1 MMMKNVGYAHLH
13 EHLAL
18 GVLPPRCP
26 ARVRPVTRLT
36 RFGEELAVPPER
48 SPADDDLLAH
58 VLFALKHEGVD
69 LAILAESLPH
79 LPVDA
84 LVASLEASP
93 NGIYLRRL
101 ACLYEVFVA
110 PLPLEPAVKGRSVP
124 LFDPKYYVT
133 GPASRNSR
141 WRVDVNGLGTLHYCA
156 VVRRTPEI
164 EALLK
169 EDILAEARAFM
180 ASLPPGMLDR
190 AIQWAYL
197 SETQSSFEIERESPS
212 PDKQQRFMQLL
223 RKAHDGQPLDEG
235 YLVALQNS
243 VVSNP
248 FDKAAAFRHEQNYLH
263 NGLPGAIGVSYL
275 PPPPAL
281 CDTLVAALMGWANAL
296 SEAGGKASGERV
308 PALVA
313 ATVISFGFVFLHPF
327 MDGNGRI
334 SRFLL
339 HHMLCR
345 LGELPRG
352 NLLPISIAMK
362 RHEGEYLAALE
373 AFSAPAREQWRVNWI
388 DADHH
393 DFHFAG
399 SESLYRYWDATQA
412 VAFTLSMAREA
423 LREDL
428 KAETRYLACFDRV
441 YRAIDA
447 RFDVRGSDLSRLV
460 MMCLSQGGLL
470 SKNRR
475 RQFRYQVPEE
485 VLDAIEAE
493 ARKALDECADQ
504 GQTLNPA

>member
-1 MMMKNVGYAHLH
+1 MKNVGYAYLH
-13 EHLAL
+13 AHLAR

-26 ARVRPVTRLT
+26 ARVQPVTRLM
-36 RFGEELAVPPER
+36 RLEEELAVPPER
-48 SPADDDLLAH
+48 APADDDLLSH
-58 VLFALKHEGVD
+58 LLFALKHEGVD
-69 LAILAESLPH
+69 LAILAETLLH
-79 LPVDA
+79 LPVEPLVGA
-84 LVASLEASP
+84 LKASP

-101 ACLYEVFVA
+101 AYLYETFVGR
-110 PLPLEPAVKGRSVP
+110 LPLQPAIRGRAVP
-124 LFDPKYYVT
+124 LFDPDHYVT
-133 GPASRNSR
+133 GPAKRNSR
-141 WRVDVNGLGTLHYCA
+141 WRVDFNGLGTLHYCA
-156 VVRRTPEI
+156 VVRRTPEV
-164 EALLK
+164 EALL
-169 EDILAEARAFM
+169 EDDVLAEARAFM
-180 ASLPPGMLDR
+180 DSLPPGVLDR

-212 PDKQQRFMQLL
+212 PDKQRRFMQLL
-223 RKAHDGQPLDEG
+223 HRAHEGQPLDEV
-235 YLVALQNS
+235 YLVELQNS

-281 CDTLVAALMGWANAL
+281 CEALMQALMEWANGL
-296 SEAGGKASGERV
+296 PEAHGRAPAERV

-313 ATVISFGFVFLHPF
+313 STVISFGFVFLHPF

-339 HHMLCR
+339 HHALCR

-362 RHEGEYLAALE
+362 RHEADYLEALE
-373 AFSAPAREQWRVNWI
+373 AFSKLAREQWRVDWI

-393 DFHFAG
+393 DFHFEG
-399 SESLYRYWDATQA
+399 SESLYRYWDATPA
-412 VAFTLSMAREA
+412 VAFTLRMAREA

-441 YRAIDA
+441 YRAIDS

-460 MMCLSQGGLL
+460 MMCLNHDGVL

-475 RQFRYQVPEE
+475 KQFRYQVPEE
-485 VLDAIEAE
+485 VLNAIEVE
-493 ARKALDECADQ
+493 AQKALLQ
-504 GQTLNPA
+504 GM

>member
-1 MMMKNVGYAHLH
+1 MVMENVGYAHLH

-26 ARVRPVTRLT
+26 GRVRPVTRLM
-36 RFGEELAVPPER
+36 RLEDELAVPPER
-48 SPADDDLLAH
+48 APADDDLLSH
-58 VLFALKHEGVD
+58 LLFALKHEGVD
-69 LAILAESLPH
+69 LAILAETLPH
-79 LPVDA
+79 LPVESLA
-84 LVASLEASP
+84 AALEASP

-101 ACLYEVFVA
+101 AYLYESFVDL
-110 PLPLEPAVKGRSVP
+110 LPLEPSVKGRAVP
-124 LFDPKYYVT
+124 LFDPERYVT
-133 GPASRNSR
+133 GPAKRNSR
-141 WRVDVNGLGTLHYCA
+141 WRVDFNGLGTLQYCA

-164 EALLK
+164 EALLR
-169 EDILAEARAFM
+169 EDVLAEARAFM

-212 PDKQQRFMQLL
+212 PDKQRRFMQLL

-263 NGLPGAIGVSYL
+263 NGLTGAIGVSYL
-275 PPPPAL
+275 PPPPEL
-281 CDTLVAALMGWANAL
+281 CESLMEALMGWANEL
-296 SEAGGKASGERV
+296 PEVGGEAPAERV

-339 HHMLCR
+339 HHILCR

-362 RHEGEYLAALE
+362 RHEGDYLAALE
-373 AFSAPAREQWRVNWI
+373 AFSKPAREQWWVNWI

-393 DFHFAG
+393 DFRFEG
-399 SESLYRYWDATQA
+399 SNSLYRYWDATQA
-412 VAFTLSMAREA
+412 VAFTLRMAREA
-423 LREDL
+423 LRKDL

-460 MMCLSQGGLL
+460 MMCLSQDGVL

-475 RQFRYQVPEE
+475 KQFRYQVSEE

-493 ARKALDECADQ
+493 AHKALEQNFAACCDSI
-504 GQTLNPA
+504 L